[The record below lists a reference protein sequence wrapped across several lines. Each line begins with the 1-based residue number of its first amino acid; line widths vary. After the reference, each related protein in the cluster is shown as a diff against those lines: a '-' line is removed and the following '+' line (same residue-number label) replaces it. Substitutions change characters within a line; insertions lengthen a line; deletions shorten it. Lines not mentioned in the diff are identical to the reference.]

1 MKAQREAWREW
12 AARADLDRMVFVD
25 ETGAKTN
32 MTRLHGRA
40 ERGER
45 VVDRAP
51 HGHWQTTT
59 LLGAMRRDGSTASM
73 VVDGPTDADVFQAYV
88 GRVLVPS
95 LRPGDQVIL
104 DNLSPHKTPAVEAA
118 IRGAGAEILFLPPY
132 SPDLNPVEQMWS
144 KVKAYLRKVK
154 ARTLDALIEAIGQAL
169 ASVTAANVEGW
180 FGYCGHVT
188 TRT

>member
-32 MTRLHGRA
+32 TTRLHGRA

-59 LLGAMRRDGSTASM
+59 LLGAMRRDGPTASM

-88 GRVLVPS
+88 EQVLVPS

-104 DNLSPHKTPAVEAA
+104 DNLSPHKTPAVETA
-118 IRGAGAEILFLPPY
+118 IRGAGAEVMFLPPY

>member
-32 MTRLHGRA
+32 TTRLHGRA
-40 ERGER
+40 ERGAR

-59 LLGAMRRDGSTASM
+59 LLGAMRRDGPTASM

-88 GRVLVPS
+88 EQVLVPS

-104 DNLSPHKTPAVEAA
+104 DNLSPHKTPAVETA
-118 IRGAGAEILFLPPY
+118 IRGAGAEVMFLPPY

>member
-1 MKAQREAWREW
+1 VKAQREAWREW
-12 AARADLDRMVFVD
+12 AAQMNLDRMVFVD

-40 ERGER
+40 EKGER
-45 VVDRAP
+45 VVDHAP

-59 LLGAMRRDGSTASM
+59 LLGAVRRDGSTASM

-88 GRVLVPS
+88 EQVLVPS
-95 LRPGDQVIL
+95 LRPGDLVIL
-104 DNLSPHKTPAVEAA
+104 DNLSPHKTAAVEAA
-118 IRGAGAEILFLPPY
+118 IRGAGAEVMFLPPY
-132 SPDLNPVEQMWS
+132 SPDLNPIEQMWS

-154 ARTLDALIEAIGQAL
+154 ARTLDTLIEAIRQAL
-169 ASVTAANVEGW
+169 ASVTDADVEGW
-180 FGYCGHVT
+180 FGHCGYVT